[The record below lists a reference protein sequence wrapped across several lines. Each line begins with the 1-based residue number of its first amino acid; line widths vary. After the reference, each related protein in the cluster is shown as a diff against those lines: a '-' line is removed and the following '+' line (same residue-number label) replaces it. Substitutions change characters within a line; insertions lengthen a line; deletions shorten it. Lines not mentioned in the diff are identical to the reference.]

1 MRDVG
6 DTLRTQLK
14 HQALIADISR
24 QLLNLSFNELE
35 DGMRQSLA
43 SMGQMARVSRAYLF
57 LLSENGQNIANIY
70 EWCAPGIQG
79 HDFESMRGVS
89 VDAFPWSMAQFV
101 AGRTVIVY
109 DPNQLPEEAKPERQ
123 ACRALS
129 ISSYVNMP
137 MHLGGRLLGWLGF
150 DATGERRTWADEQLN
165 LMGLA
170 GDILISA
177 LDRKHRDEL
186 LFRETESAHV
196 TLHSI
201 GDAVITTDADAT
213 IEYLNP
219 VAETLTGWPATEAR
233 GQRLE
238 TVFHLIDGD
247 ADECTASQIIG
258 CLQEDPAIKP
268 AVHCL
273 LVNRIGV
280 QYSIQVSA
288 APIRDRN
295 GSVLGVVL
303 VFRDETESHRMAQQL
318 MHQASHD
325 ALTGLVN
332 RREFESR
339 MEHALNCV
347 REHNTPY
354 ALCYLDLD
362 RFKLVND
369 TAGHPAGDELLKQ
382 VANLFMSKI
391 RTRDTLARLGGDE
404 FGLLLENCPL
414 NNALQIA
421 EMLVGALE
429 DYRFTWDD
437 RTFDIG
443 VSIGVIAITAEAVSI
458 AEILNRADM
467 ACYTAKDR
475 GHHRVQVYEA
485 EDRALAQRR
494 TEIHHAAGL
503 RHALEHDQFRIVCQ
517 PILALAADDTLPL
530 HYEILLRLQDRDGE
544 MVLPSA
550 FIPAAERYGLMGAI
564 DRWVIENVFH
574 YYAKQLNNSQGVRF
588 AINLSGNSLN
598 DDSLLAFVCEHLSRA
613 SVPPD
618 RICFEITETAC
629 IQHLSQATR
638 FIKQLRE
645 KGCEFALDDFGSGFS
660 SFSYLKHL
668 PIDYLKIDGSFVLNM
683 VANPL
688 DREMVKAINQVGHII
703 GARTIAEWVES
714 EDTIQQ
720 LREVD
725 VDFVQGYEVGLAIP
739 LEELGE
745 KAGCLS

>member
-1 MRDVG
+1 
-6 DTLRTQLK
+6 
-14 HQALIADISR
+14 
-24 QLLNLSFNELE
+24 
-35 DGMRQSLA
+35 MRQALA
-43 SMGQMARVSRAYLF
+43 SMGQMASVSRAYLF
-57 LLSENGQNIANIY
+57 LLSDNGQNIANIY
-70 EWCAPGIQG
+70 EWCAPSIQG
-79 HDFESMRGVS
+79 HDFESICGVS
-89 VDAFPWSMAQFV
+89 VDAFPWSMAQFI
-101 AGRTVIVY
+101 AGQTVFVY
-109 DPNQLPEEAKPERQ
+109 DPNQLPVEAKPERQ
-123 ACRALS
+123 ACEVLNIA
-129 ISSYVNMP
+129 SYINMP
-137 MHLGGRLLGWLGF
+137 VLLGGRLLGWLGF
-150 DATGERRTWADEQLN
+150 DSTGERRKWADEQLK

-177 LDRKHRDEL
+177 FERKHRDEL
-186 LFRETESAHV
+186 LFREKELAHV

-201 GDAVITTDADAT
+201 GDAVIATDADAT

-219 VAETLTGWPATEAR
+219 VAETLTGWSATEAR
-233 GQRLE
+233 GHRLD

-247 ADECTASQIIG
+247 DGECITGQITS
-258 CLQEDPAIKP
+258 CLQEDPVIQTAVNCVLISRTGTQYAIQ
-268 AVHCL
+268 
-273 LVNRIGV
+273 I
-280 QYSIQVSA
+280 SA
-288 APIRDRN
+288 APIRGRN

-303 VFRDETESHRMAQQL
+303 VFRDESESHRMARQL

-339 MEHALNCV
+339 MEHALNST

-369 TAGHPAGDELLKQ
+369 TAGHPAGDALLKQ
-382 VANLFMSKI
+382 VANLFISKI
-391 RTRDTLARLGGDE
+391 RARDTLARLGGDE
-404 FGLLLENCPL
+404 FGLLLDNCPL

-421 EMLVGALE
+421 EMLVSTLE

-437 RTFDIG
+437 HTFDIG
-443 VSIGVIAITAEAVSI
+443 VSIGVVAVTAESVST
-458 AEILNRADM
+458 AEILTRADM
-467 ACYTAKDR
+467 ACYTAKER
-475 GHHRVQVYEA
+475 GYHRVQVYGA
-485 EDRALAQRR
+485 EDKALARRR

-503 RHALEHDQFRIVCQ
+503 RHALEHDQFRIYCQ

-530 HYEILLRLQDRDGE
+530 HYEILLRLQGRDGE
-544 MVLPSA
+544 MVQPSA

-574 YYAKQLNNSQGVRF
+574 YYAKQFHNSHGIRF

-598 DDSLLAFVCEHLSRA
+598 DDSLLAFVCEQLDRT

-638 FIKQLRE
+638 FMKQLRE

-703 GARTIAEWVES
+703 GTRTIAEWVES
-714 EDTIQQ
+714 KETVQQ
-720 LREVD
+720 LRELG
-725 VDFVQGYEVGLAIP
+725 VDFVQGYEVGLSIP
-739 LEELGE
+739 IE
-745 KAGCLS
+745 KLNETAGRLSSSYSD